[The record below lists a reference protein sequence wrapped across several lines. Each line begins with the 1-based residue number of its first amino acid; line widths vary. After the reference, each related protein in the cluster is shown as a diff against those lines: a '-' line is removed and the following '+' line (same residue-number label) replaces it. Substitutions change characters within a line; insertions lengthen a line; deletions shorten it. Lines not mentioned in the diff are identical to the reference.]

1 MKLIIFEDNKEK
13 FLFPYCINHAS
24 FEIKVGLYSNLDR
37 IVSHHKDND
46 GVYLIVRKEIEK
58 IVKYRYPNFTVNPK
72 IVPKGKYFNARNVC
86 KNDKSGFE
94 NIKDDIPL
102 ENFSNYIKSMESREN
117 NCLQINF
124 LWDLFKIN
132 KQFFLLDIEIYKF
145 DAISSFPS
153 VAKLF
158 ETVQKKYNTATL
170 INEKDIIINQD
181 SII

>member
-72 IVPKGKYFNARNVC
+72 IVPKGKYFNARNTILEMFTDRGVNVPTNLNVSYDEFYIMFS
-86 KNDKSGFE
+86 KNELSILIEDLNVLILVK
-94 NIKDDIPL
+94 K
-102 ENFSNYIKSMESREN
+102 KN
-117 NCLQINF
+117 NSPEKPKK
-124 LWDLFKIN
+124 KI
-132 KQFFLLDIEIYKF
+132 
-145 DAISSFPS
+145 
-153 VAKLF
+153 
-158 ETVQKKYNTATL
+158 TL
-170 INEKDIIINQD
+170 PN
-181 SII
+181 